1 MDSYIQI
8 CESLFEL
15 AEILGKQSDYKEI
28 LRVVS
33 TKTSTMFN
41 SDITSI
47 QMINPHSHGTYKTV
61 MKKETQIDK
70 EQYSVVQSIIIAWV
84 MLNKKAILLT
94 NLKKDERFKEN
105 LFNNFPIVSAMC
117 VPLYCGDASI
127 GYLVLMNKSGK
138 NSFTEN
144 DFQILQKIA
153 VISAPYLS
161 NVQKIKEYFNISLPE
176 STLIN
181 KYKIVGL
188 LGKSKKFFE
197 LLHSIEAASKCDVRV
212 VLEGETGTGKELVVK
227 AIHNFSKRSGF
238 PFVAVDCG
246 AIPNNLI
253 ESELFG
259 HVKGSFT
266 GANQDRKGLILE
278 ANKGTLFLDEICN
291 LSLEMQAKLLRV
303 LQEGEIRPVGS
314 SKLINV
320 DVRFIAASS
329 VSLLELV
336 EKKEF
341 REDLYFRL
349 MVYPINMPTLNER
362 KADILLI
369 ATFFLNKFSKKQNKK
384 AEFFH
389 KDISE
394 YLKEKKWSGNIREL
408 ENFIERLVTN
418 IPNDIETV
426 ELTVLPEKLK
436 EEINNFKKGS
446 SPQKVISFTLEVEN
460 FEKEMITRS
469 LDDNDWN
476 QSQAARMLE
485 IPEQTLRYK
494 MKKLGLFRVK

>member
-1 MDSYIQI
+1 MTNYNQTY
-8 CESLFEL
+8 ETLFEL

-47 QMINPHSHGTYKTV
+47 QMINPHSHDSYKTV
-61 MKKETQIDK
+61 MKKETKIDK
-70 EQYSVVQSIIIAWV
+70 EQYSVVQSIIIGWV
-84 MLNKKAILLT
+84 MLNKKAILLPD
-94 NLKKDERFKEN
+94 LKNDERFKEN

-117 VPLYCGDASI
+117 VPLYCSDASI
-127 GYLVLMNKSGK
+127 GYLIIMNKTGK
-138 NSFTEN
+138 NPFTEN
-144 DFQILQKIA
+144 DFQMLQKIG

-181 KYKIVGL
+181 KYRIVGL
-188 LGKSKKFFE
+188 LGKSKKFLE

-394 YLKEKKWSGNIREL
+394 FLKNKIWSGNIREL

-436 EEINNFKKGS
+436 EEIIDFKKAS
-446 SPQKVISFTLEVEN
+446 SPQKIISFTKEVEN
-460 FEKEMITRS
+460 FEKEMITQS

-494 MKKLGLFRVK
+494 MKKLGLFRIK